1 MYVVYDKIL
10 LTCFCVDEKEYL
22 QGILEDYENGTLSM
36 EEIEMKREIAELED
50 QDEGDD
56 ESSTSTSRSKTSSQR
71 VSQRNR
77 KGKKKDDQFEYED
90 MPSTSNKKKQE
101 PAIPSETSKKKNA
114 GSMLATKR
122 ANQNLLEQIKKDRVI
137 VS

>member
-1 MYVVYDKIL
+1 M
-10 LTCFCVDEKEYL
+10 TCFCVDEKEYL
-22 QGILEDYENGTLSM
+22 QGILEDYENGTRSI
-36 EEIEMKREIAELED
+36 EEIEMKREIAEEED
-50 QDEGDD
+50 QVEGDD

-122 ANQNLLEQIKKDRVI
+122 ANQNLLEQIKKDRGI

>member
-77 KGKKKDDQFEYED
+77 KGKKKMTNLSMMTCHQPATRRSQSQQYHQKRQKKECWFNV
-90 MPSTSNKKKQE
+90 SNKK
-101 PAIPSETSKKKNA
+101 
-114 GSMLATKR
+114 G
-122 ANQNLLEQIKKDRVI
+122 
-137 VS
+137 

>member
-1 MYVVYDKIL
+1 M
-10 LTCFCVDEKEYL
+10 TCFCVDEKEYL
-22 QGILEDYENGTLSM
+22 QGILEDYENGTLSI
-36 EEIEMKREIAELED
+36 EEIEMKREIAEEED
-50 QDEGDD
+50 QVEGDD